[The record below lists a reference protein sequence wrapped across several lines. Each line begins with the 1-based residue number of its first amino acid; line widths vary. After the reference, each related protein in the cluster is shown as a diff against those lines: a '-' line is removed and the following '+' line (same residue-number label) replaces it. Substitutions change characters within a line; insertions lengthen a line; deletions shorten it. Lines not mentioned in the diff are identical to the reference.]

1 MRGVIE
7 HIPNFNEVIQK
18 LSKRVKKGGL
28 FYITATPNSNNL
40 TFYLSDKDFN
50 QNHPG
55 HLFHFNNVNLSL
67 LFLKNNLLNIVMKYE
82 YLDTPYANLKEDYKY
97 LKKQLN
103 MYKNKKIPKYSPPSV
118 GNMMAAIFKKMN

>member
-7 HIPNFNEVIQK
+7 HIPNFEEVIKKK
-18 LSKRVKKGGL
+18 LSKCIKKSGL

-40 TFYLSDKDFN
+40 TFFLSNKDFN

-67 LFLKNNLLNIVMKYE
+67 LFLKNNFLNTVMKFE
-82 YLDTPYANLKEDYKY
+82 YLDTPYANLKK
-97 LKKQLN
+97 
-103 MYKNKKIPKYSPPSV
+103 
-118 GNMMAAIFKKMN
+118 